1 MGSPKSK
8 MLGSAQRV
16 GKQLLLLRKTY
27 HSDEHRVER
36 RDQKRNVSNAAGGM
50 HCELRSLARLQA
62 ALASC
67 LYAQT
72 VSCPICR
79 SGWFEVAER
88 QLTQMCRQDAVPVP
102 EAAADYDTNSV
113 QIPAEPPAPAGVVAL
128 CCHHLALIDGSR
140 AQSEDAWV
148 VLPTRL
154 MTWPPDLM
162 RCTPIFQRSQVQE
175 PTRKGCPVAK
185 PMSAIALL
193 DRAGSNMLFL
203 DLLASHGRSK
213 SRLPACAHEAC
224 RAAKLRAKPAATAQL
239 AWKMDGKIVGKQAN
253 QRLLLNNIKA
263 GTTAR
268 NKLACLFI

>member
-16 GKQLLLLRKTY
+16 GKQLLLLRKTC

-72 VSCPICR
+72 
-79 SGWFEVAER
+79 
-88 QLTQMCRQDAVPVP
+88 
-102 EAAADYDTNSV
+102 
-113 QIPAEPPAPAGVVAL
+113 
-128 CCHHLALIDGSR
+128 
-140 AQSEDAWV
+140 
-148 VLPTRL
+148 
-154 MTWPPDLM
+154 DLM

-239 AWKMDGKIVGKQAN
+239 AWKMDGKIVGTQAN